1 MFSSMV
7 VSDFLFDRNKCEISV
22 TFIDIWNRGL
32 KQLLLSRH
40 GVNSIPE
47 LQLMAN
53 SGIRIDYLKK
63 NGFEKFG
70 IVKF

>member
-63 NGFEKFG
+63 MDLRNLEL
-70 IVKF
+70 